1 MACLDRNGEITGY
14 IAQASTT
21 TSGRMNRTAV
31 VNGSE
36 TEATITGLTPSTQ
49 YIVQVA
55 AVNSAGSGP
64 FSPIDV
70 YSTKGNTSIQASS
83 YRLLDFA

>member
-1 MACLDRNGEITGY
+1 
-14 IAQASTT
+14 
-21 TSGRMNRTAV
+21 MNRTAV
-31 VNGSE
+31 ANGSE

-64 FSPIDV
+64 FSPINV
-70 YSTKGNTSIQASS
+70 YRTKGNTNIQASS
-83 YRLLDFA
+83 YRLLILSFFSFRIFLLLSFIIQKLQLG